1 MAITFSDLYTDACL
15 KALDEFLA
23 GKSYISGDK
32 MTLDDI
38 KVYAAVLE
46 KPAGS
51 FANVAGVR
59 VSSGKAEAATPARVA
74 VQSSHSAA
82 LPSLSLHSQMEKE
95 QEIEWIKAQN
105 IGISVDLVAAAA
117 GGDDDDDLDLFGDET
132 EKFISLLVVLPAP
145 NVQNNLG
152 ILGMKI

>member
-15 KALDEFLA
+15 KALEEFLA

-32 MTLDDI
+32 MTLDEI

-51 FANVAGVR
+51 FAN
-59 VSSGKAEAATPARVA
+59 
-74 VQSSHSAA
+74 
-82 LPSLSLHSQMEKE
+82 MEKE
-95 QEIEWIKAQN
+95 QETEWIKAQN

-117 GGDDDDDLDLFGDET
+117 GEDDDDDLDLFGDET
-132 EKFISLLVVLPAP
+132 EVGRV
-145 NVQNNLG
+145 
-152 ILGMKI
+152 